1 MPDQGLI
8 GRPTPVASPHY
19 KTGAYAAAEVRYA
32 LRQDGTLGGTVLENG
47 VVLKDCK
54 ITVLWRPSMQPI
66 GVTWTDALG
75 VWQVAGLDP
84 TKTQHYAVAIHD
96 KAGGTVYN
104 DGFYAIPTPV

>member
-8 GRPTPVASPHY
+8 GQPKRAPHVLYPTSVYFTS
-19 KTGAYAAAEVRYA
+19 EVRFA
-32 LRQDGTLGGTVLENG
+32 PRQDGTLGGTVLENG
-47 VVLKDCK
+47 VALKDCK
-54 ITVLWRPSMQPI
+54 VTVVWRRSMQPI
-66 GVTWTDALG
+66 GVTWTNAAG

-84 TKTQHYAVAIHD
+84 TKTEHYAVAIHD